1 MENNKMR
8 ECENDVTIEGIL
20 SEISISET
28 SYMKDNQKV
37 EALGGVLK
45 IRVPNKDG
53 SINDI
58 PVHMFS
64 NKYKKDGTP
73 NSIYKSIETIKNT
86 YVSIA
91 ACGNE
96 EQADKIRVS
105 SGKIQMNEFT
115 SQSGKAV
122 SFPRITCNFV
132 NRVKPEEYKPQAV
145 FSVEFVIGR
154 AGYETT
160 KDGLETDRYKIEGVV
175 VGYNG
180 RVDLV
185 PFYTSNQNVTDV
197 VSQYWSEGDT
207 VKASGR
213 LNFSSKTETY
223 TKPVDF
229 GEPIEETR
237 TINISEL
244 LITGGSQ
251 TPLDGSLAYDMEDIK
266 NGLKERKARLEAA
279 KEKNMSGVKNR
290 TAPAVNKSSTFDL
303 GF

>member
-1 MENNKMR
+1 METNKMR
-8 ECENDVTIEGIL
+8 ECENDVLIEGIL

-28 SYMKDNQKV
+28 SYMKDNKKV

-73 NSIYKSIETIKNT
+73 NSIYKSIETIKDT

-96 EQADKIRVS
+96 EQADRVRVS
-105 SGKIQMNEFT
+105 SGKIRMNEFT
-115 SQSGKAV
+115 S
-122 SFPRITCNFV
+122 FPQITCNFV

-145 FSVEFVIGR
+145 FSVEFVIGK
-154 AGYETT
+154 AGYEIT

-175 VGYNG
+175 VGYDE
-180 RVDLV
+180 RVELI

-229 GEPIEETR
+229 GEPIEDTR

-266 NGLKERKARLEAA
+266 KGLVARKARLEAI
-279 KEKNMSGVKNR
+279 KEKKMSGVKSR
-290 TAPAVNKSSTFDL
+290 VAPAVNKSSTLDL

>member
-96 EQADKIRVS
+96 EQADRVRVG
-105 SGKIQMNEFT
+105 SGKIRMNEFT
-115 SQSGKAV
+115 S
-122 SFPRITCNFV
+122 FPQITCNFV

-145 FSVEFVIGR
+145 FSVEFVIGK
-154 AGYETT
+154 AGYEIT

-175 VGYNG
+175 VGYDE
-180 RVDLV
+180 RVELI

-237 TINISEL
+237 TVNISEL

-251 TPLDGSLAYDMEDIK
+251 APLDGSLAYDMEDIK
-266 NGLKERKARLEAA
+266 KGLVVRKARLEAI
-279 KEKNMSGVKNR
+279 KEKKMSGVKSR
-290 TAPAVNKSSTFDL
+290 TAPAVNKSSTLDL